1 MLKNTFVH
9 IPGIGDQTERRLW
22 EEGIISWDDFLDNED
37 KTPFQGR
44 RTRQFVRSYVEESK
58 RHLEKKNHHYFVD
71 KVPRRELWRAYKEFK
86 DSVAFLDI
94 ETTGLSSERHDI
106 TMIGVYDGKESKVFT
121 RGRNLSRF
129 PNYIRKFK
137 SIVTYNGARF
147 DIPFIQSA
155 FPDLSLHQI
164 HIDIMYPLRRLGYRG
179 GLKGIEKQ
187 VGIARSEETDGLSG
201 YDAVVLWKKHL
212 RGDENALDTLERYN
226 IEDIENLETLSDLA
240 YEELKRECFPD
251 E

>member
-22 EEGIISWDDFLDNED
+22 DEGIISWNDFLENED
-37 KTPFQGR
+37 AVPLQGR
-44 RTRQFVRSYVEESK
+44 TKQFVLRYVKESK
-58 RHLEKKNHHYFVD
+58 KHLDKKNHHYFVD
-71 KVPRRELWRAYKEFK
+71 KIPRRELWRAYNEFK

-94 ETTGLSSERHDI
+94 ETTGLSSERHYI

-121 RGRNLSRF
+121 RGRNLSKF
-129 PNYIRKFK
+129 PSEIRKFK

-187 VGIARSEETDGLSG
+187 VGIARSEDTDGLSG
-201 YDAVVLWKKHL
+201 YDAVILWKKHL
-212 RGDENALDTLERYN
+212 RGDKNALDILERYN
-226 IEDIENLETLSDLA
+226 IEDIENLKTLSNLA
-240 YEELKRECFPD
+240 YNELKREYFPD

>member
-9 IPGIGDQTERRLW
+9 IPGIGNLTERRLW
-22 EEGIISWDDFLDNED
+22 DEGIISWDDFLDNEEVV
-37 KTPFQGR
+37 PFQGH
-44 RTRQFVRSYVEESK
+44 TKQFVTNYVRESK
-58 RHLEKKNHHYFVD
+58 KHLDKKNHHYFVD
-71 KVPRRELWRAYKEFK
+71 KIPRRELWRAYNEFK

-94 ETTGLSSERHDI
+94 ETTGLSSERHYI

-121 RGRNLSRF
+121 RGRNLRQF
-129 PNYIRKFK
+129 PSEIRKFK

-147 DIPFIQSA
+147 DIPFIHSA
-155 FPDLSLHQI
+155 FPDLRLHQI

-187 VGIARSEETDGLSG
+187 VGISRSEETDGLSG
-201 YDAVVLWKKHL
+201 YDAVILWKRHL
-212 RGDENALDTLERYN
+212 RGDKNALDILERYN
-226 IEDIENLETLSDLA
+226 IEDIENLKTLSDLA
-240 YEELKRECFPD
+240 YRELKRECFPG